1 MSHQESAYAGMD
13 AHRDGFQIRG
23 GGRQHSTILNS
34 VPPGMD
40 ELKEEFVRMTA
51 EELAG
56 TWVALVV
63 DASMGEYR
71 VGDLARA
78 LIVVAERLHGVKFP
92 EAVAGMEVKAMDS
105 NLMPA
110 AKSVGVLSSLRPH
123 VPESRPPAM
132 HGGEGWSVETE
143 GFMPLPKGRKTVD
156 PALLAAACALG
167 MPPARM
173 RLDAKKY
180 PKSRVLKMV
189 IPAVEQMGGPK
200 DLTCFKASD
209 GATILHRRVRADA
222 AAAGQP
228 ARTEPGTPRSMS
240 PDTAPTPPVP
250 SHPPMNPVET
260 AKMFDKH
267 CGREGQS
274 VVLAE
279 VKGMESAEAR
289 TAAADAL
296 RKSGRYTVR
305 AEFVKGHSGRNL
317 VATRVA

>member
-23 GGRQHSTILNS
+23 GGRQHSSILNG

-40 ELKEEFVRMTA
+40 ELKEAFVRMTA

-71 VGDLARA
+71 TGDLARA
-78 LIVVAERLHGVKFP
+78 LIVVAERLHGVEFP
-92 EAVAGMEVKAMDS
+92 GVVAGMEAKSMDS
-105 NLMPA
+105 NLMPNPNPVA
-110 AKSVGVLSSLRPH
+110 VLGALRPH
-123 VPESRPPAM
+123 VPDRPPPS
-132 HGGEGWSVETE
+132 HGGDGWAVETE
-143 GFMPLPKGRKTVD
+143 GFMPQPKGRKSLD
-156 PALLAAACALG
+156 PAMLAAACELVF
-167 MPPARM
+167 PPARM
-173 RLDAKKY
+173 RLDGKKY

-189 IPAVEQMGGPK
+189 IPAVVQMGGPQ
-200 DLTCFKASD
+200 DLTCFTASD
-209 GATILHRRVRADA
+209 GATILHRRVRSEVETAD
-222 AAAGQP
+222 QS
-228 ARTEPGTPRSMS
+228 ARPEPSVPR
-240 PDTAPTPPVP
+240 PTTPTPA
-250 SHPPMNPVET
+250 HPPMSPIET

-267 CGREGQS
+267 CTREGQS

-279 VKGMESAEAR
+279 VKGMETAETR

-305 AEFVKGHSGRNL
+305 AEFVKGRSGRNL
-317 VATRVA
+317 VATRVS